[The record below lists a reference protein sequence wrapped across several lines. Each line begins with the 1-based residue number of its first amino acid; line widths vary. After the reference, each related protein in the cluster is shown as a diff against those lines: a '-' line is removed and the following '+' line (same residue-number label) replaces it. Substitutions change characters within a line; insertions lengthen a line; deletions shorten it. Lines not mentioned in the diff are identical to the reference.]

1 MSQFFI
7 DRPIF
12 AWVLAILTMIAGA
25 LSLAS
30 LPVALYPDIASP
42 LVTVRTMYPGASA
55 QSIEDTVTQV
65 IEQQITGVDNL
76 IYMSS
81 TSESSGAATI
91 NFAFETG
98 TDLDIAQVQ
107 IQNKVQLAL
116 PLLPDEVQRQGV
128 SVTKNVASI
137 LLIVGFTSEDG
148 SMSAADM
155 GDYVASYVKDPI
167 GRLSGVG
174 SVTLFGAQYAMRIW
188 CDPTKFEQYKL
199 NPADVIAAIREQNNQ
214 STGGQVGASPAIAG
228 QEINFTVTSSS
239 RLRLVEQF
247 ENILIRTNQ
256 DGSLLRLKDVARVE
270 LNSEQF
276 TSEAGNDGK
285 PAVGLQIKLASGAN
299 ALETAQLVK
308 NTLQSLS
315 EFFPPGLSIVYPYDS
330 TLFVDISI
338 KAVFKTLLEAIALVF
353 VVMYLFLQ
361 SIRATII
368 PAIAIPVVLLGTFF
382 ILAACGF
389 IINTLTMFGMVL
401 AIGLLVDDAIVVVEN
416 VERLMREEKL
426 TPREAAKKSMR
437 QITGALVGVAMVIAA
452 VFVPM
457 AFMEGSTG
465 VVYRQF
471 SITIAVAM
479 GLSALVALILSPALC
494 ANLLT
499 THREKRAKGPLNR
512 FNTWFERLSEV
523 YGGKVEQLLTR
534 PWRYVCI
541 FVAGV
546 AVTAFL
552 FVRLPTAF
560 LPDEDQGVIFALVQ
574 LPPGATFERTQ
585 RVLSDVN
592 QYFHDTESDVLATLF
607 TTAGESFLGSGQNTG
622 QAPITFTDWNSRMG
636 KGKSVPEIMD
646 RARRH
651 FSAYTDARVYFVAP
665 PPAVELGNAT
675 GFVFELQDRA
685 GKGHAALM
693 EARNMLLGMANQHP
707 DILYVRPN
715 GLDDVEQYA
724 LDIDLDKAGA
734 LGLRKGDIDAAIAG
748 YWGGVYVNDFLDKG
762 RTKKVYLQADAPFRM
777 QAGDFSKYYLRNDLG
792 EMVPFSSFLTVNT
805 AMGSP
810 RLERFNGLPS
820 VELAGEPAFGKSS
833 GQAMAAMEE
842 LAGKLPPGFG
852 YSWSGLSY
860 QEKRA
865 GTQTL
870 LLYSLPLAVV
880 FLCLA
885 ALYESWS
892 IPLSVLAAVPTGVI
906 GALAG
911 VYLRGMNNDVY
922 FQVGLMTVI
931 ALSAKNSILI
941 VEFAKNAV
949 ESGQDVISATLSAAR
964 LRLRPIIMTSM
975 AFGIGVVPLAVSTD
989 AGAGAQ
995 NAVGTTVV
1003 FGVLSATL
1011 LGIFF
1016 TPIFYVLISKLA
1028 AKLKRRNPSPAR
1040 HPA

>member
-30 LPVALYPDIASP
+30 LPVALYPEIASP
-42 LVTVRTMYPGASA
+42 LVTVRTTYPGASA
-55 QSIEDTVTQV
+55 QTIEDTVTQV

-76 IYMSS
+76 IYMYS

-107 IQNKVQLAL
+107 VQNKVQLAL

-128 SVTKNVASI
+128 SVTKNTASI

-148 SMSAADM
+148 SMSDADM

-167 GRLSGVG
+167 GRLTGVG
-174 SVTLFGAQYAMRIW
+174 SVTLYGAQYAMRIW
-188 CDPTKFEQYKL
+188 CDPAKFEQYKL
-199 NPADVIAAIREQNNQ
+199 NPADVIAAIHEQNNQ
-214 STGGQVGASPAIAG
+214 NTGGQVGASPAIAG

-239 RLRLVEQF
+239 RLRLTEEF
-247 ENILIRTNQ
+247 ENILIRTNS
-256 DGSLLRLKDVARVE
+256 DGSLLRLKDVARIE

-276 TSEAGNDGK
+276 TSEARNSGK
-285 PAVGLQIKLASGAN
+285 PAVGMQVKLASGAN
-299 ALETAQLVK
+299 ALETAALVK

-315 EFFPPGLSIVYPYDS
+315 EFFPSGLSIVYPYDS
-330 TLFVDISI
+330 TLFVEISI
-338 KAVFKTLLEAIALVF
+338 KAVFKTLLEAIVLVF
-353 VVMYLFLQ
+353 FVMYLFLQ
-361 SIRATII
+361 NIRATII
-368 PAIAIPVVLLGTFF
+368 PTIAIPVVLLGTFF
-382 ILAACGF
+382 VLAACGF
-389 IINTLTMFGMVL
+389 TINTLTMFGMVL

-426 TPREAAKKSMR
+426 DPKAAAKKSMR

-471 SITIAVAM
+471 SLTIAVAM

-494 ANLLT
+494 ATLLLPHQENHKKT
-499 THREKRAKGPLNR
+499 LLSR
-512 FNTWFERLSEV
+512 FNSWFERLTQSYERRV
-523 YGGKVEQLLTR
+523 AKLLAR
-534 PWRYVCI
+534 PWRYVCL
-541 FVAGV
+541 FAAGV
-546 AVTAFL
+546 VVMAFL
-552 FVRLPTAF
+552 FTRLPTSF

-574 LPPGATFERTQ
+574 LPPGATFERTHE
-585 RVLSDVN
+585 VLSTVSQHFYD
-592 QYFHDTESDVLATLF
+592 EEGEVLDTLF
-607 TTAGESFLGSGQNTG
+607 TVAGESFLGTGQNTG
-622 QAPITFTDWNSRMG
+622 QAFITFRDWNSRMG
-636 KGKSVPEIMD
+636 KGKSVNEMMD
-646 RARRH
+646 RARRR
-651 FSAYTDARVYFVAP
+651 FSAYADARVFFVAP

-693 EARNMLLGMANQHP
+693 EARNMMLGMAAQHP
-707 DILYVRPN
+707 DILYARPN
-715 GLDDVEQYA
+715 GLDDVEQYT
-724 LDIDLDKAGA
+724 LDVDLAKAGA
-734 LGLRKGDIDAAIAG
+734 LGLRKGDIDAAIAA

-777 QAGDFSKYYLRNDLG
+777 QASDFSKYHIRNEYGD
-792 EMVPFSSFLTVNT
+792 MVPFASVLTVGS

-810 RLERFNGLPS
+810 RLERFNGLPA
-820 VELAGEPAFGKSS
+820 VELAGEPFFGKSS
-833 GQAMAAMEE
+833 GQAMEAMEE
-842 LAGKLPPGFG
+842 LMKGLPAGFG

-860 QEKRA
+860 QEKQA
-865 GTQTL
+865 GDQSF
-870 LLYSLPLAVV
+870 LLYSLSLAVV

-892 IPLSVLAAVPTGVI
+892 IPLSVLAVVPTGVI

-911 VYLRGMNNDVY
+911 VYLRGMSNDVY

-931 ALSAKNSILI
+931 GLSAKNSILI
-941 VEFAKNAV
+941 VEFAKEQY
-949 ESGQDVISATLSAAR
+949 ESGQDIIAATLAAVR
-964 LRLRPIIMTSM
+964 MRLRPIIMTSM
-975 AFGIGVVPLAVSTD
+975 AFVMGVVPLAISTD

-1003 FGVLSATL
+1003 FGVLSATI

-1016 TPIFYVLISKLA
+1016 TPLFYVLISKCA
-1028 AKLKRRNPSPAR
+1028 ARLKRGKPLALQRPA
-1040 HPA
+1040 